1 MKGESRN
8 ELIVITDSNRIV
20 FFNFDID
27 SVTFI
32 NADWN
37 WYAFTPK
44 YVPSL
49 NVVKRNESI
58 KIKIK

>member
-8 ELIVITDSNRIV
+8 ELIVITDSNRV
-20 FFNFDID
+20 GLFNFDID

-44 YVPSL
+44 
-49 NVVKRNESI
+49 
-58 KIKIK
+58 